1 MLGKDCLDP
10 KTFVHVP
17 ESMQQGEGQAQRVV
31 ARVLRSKTH
40 GHGHAFSSVN
50 T

>member
-1 MLGKDCLDP
+1 MQINVPIKYRER
-10 KTFVHVP
+10 HVP

-31 ARVLRSKTH
+31 AWVLRSKTH
-40 GHGHAFSSVN
+40 GHGHAFSSEN